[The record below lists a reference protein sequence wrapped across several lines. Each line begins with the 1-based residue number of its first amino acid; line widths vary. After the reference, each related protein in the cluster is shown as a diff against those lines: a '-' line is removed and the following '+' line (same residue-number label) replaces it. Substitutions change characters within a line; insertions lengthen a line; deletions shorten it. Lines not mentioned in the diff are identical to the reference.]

1 MRRILLRVAYD
12 GTNYVGW
19 QKQDNGLA
27 VEEVLNNAL
36 HELTGED
43 IAVIGAS
50 RTDSGVH
57 ALDNVAVFDTES
69 RIPADK
75 FALALNRYLPN
86 DVVVQSSSEVE
97 ADFHPR
103 YRECRKTYEYAIYNA
118 AVPNPLINRYSY
130 FVHYR
135 LDLDAMNEAAQYLV
149 GEHDFASFCSAG
161 AQVKTTVREIFEVK
175 CFTENIDNA
184 YSTEIE
190 RLNRKIITDAH
201 EDIESLSGIVDNTSG
216 NNENKAVYIKL
227 ENKKITQFHP
237 SKIIIRITGSG
248 FLYNMVRIIA
258 GTLIQIGQGIYP
270 PERMKE
276 ILEACDRTQAGPTAP
291 PQGLTLKEIRYN
303 NG

>member
-1 MRRILLRVAYD
+1 MRRIMLRIAYD

-27 VEEVLNNAL
+27 VEEVLNKAL
-36 HELTGED
+36 HELTGEE

-86 DVVVQSSSEVE
+86 DVAVQSSCEVE
-97 ADFHPR
+97 SDFHPR
-103 YRECRKTYEYAIYNA
+103 FSKCSKTYEYSIYNA
-118 AVPNPLINRYSY
+118 PIPNPLVNRYSY
-130 FVHYR
+130 FVHYP
-135 LDLDAMNEAAQYLV
+135 LDTDAMNAAAQYLV

-161 AQVKTTVREIFEVK
+161 AQVKTTVREIYEVG
-175 CFTENIDNA
+175 CFAEYKALSTAIEAPEDKRIEN
-184 YSTEIE
+184 TP
-190 RLNRKIITDAH
+190 
-201 EDIESLSGIVDNTSG
+201 G
-216 NNENKAVYIKL
+216 
-227 ENKKITQFHP
+227 
-237 SKIIIRITGSG
+237 KIIIRITGSG

-258 GTLIQIGQGIYP
+258 GTLVQIGQGMYP

-276 ILEACDRTQAGPTAP
+276 ILEACDRTKAGPTAP
-291 PQGLTLKEIRYN
+291 PQGLVLKEIRYV
-303 NG
+303 